1 MIKMMMT
8 MMLMI
13 MTYLN
18 VLRTE
23 ISLSDES
30 NIFQTASLTELKR
43 LACKK
48 N

>member
-8 MMLMI
+8 MMMI
-13 MTYLN
+13 MTDLN

-23 ISLSDES
+23 ISFSDES
-30 NIFQTASLTELKR
+30 NNFQIASLTELKR
-43 LACKK
+43 LVCKK